1 MLRNMR
7 VLSAV
12 CALLFSLGVALR
24 LGADLFALFL
34 RVMYVPAP
42 PEPEWLAQAVSGLFL
57 AGAVIGLPAQIRLAA
72 DGSDS
77 ARPWLFAGT
86 GALIAALLIV
96 VAILVVGQ
104 HGEVRLLLMAGIR
117 LWLSLGEHIGALPAI
132 LLLAGL
138 ALTAGRMNASAGALL
153 AAPLVMLS
161 ALALTL
167 EVSVTGAAL
176 TAMLPMLLCAGAL
189 LPAVLVSR
197 RPALAIWPISAA
209 SVAAFA
215 AILFP
220 GLFTPGELAT
230 LITVPAIVAG
240 AVGYL
245 GASPATRGAWLER
258 AAGEFG
264 GLILALVALNLMGF
278 LITAIPWIVDAKRA
292 LAGLSPSIMLAL
304 TFLAYII
311 VAAFTA
317 PLVGVAVVL
326 IMIAAA
332 YGAGVPADILVV
344 GLAVAALQ
352 TTVTRGTARQS
363 TQGEAIALPPRQ
375 AAWAQMLIMIIV
387 TALAAAAIL
396 GWV

>member
-1 MLRNMR
+1 MLRDMR

-12 CALLFSLGVALR
+12 CALLFSLGAALR
-24 LGADLFALFL
+24 LGADLFALSL
-34 RVMYVPAP
+34 RVMYVPAL
-42 PEPEWLAQAVSGLFL
+42 PEPEWLAQVVSGLFL
-57 AGAVIGLPAQIRLAA
+57 AGAVLGLPAQIRLAA

-77 ARPWLFAGT
+77 ARPWLFAGA

-96 VAILVVGQ
+96 VAILVIGQ

-117 LWLSLGEHIGALPAI
+117 LWLSLGEHIGATPAI

-138 ALTAGRMNASAGALL
+138 ALAAGRMNPAAGALL

-161 ALALTL
+161 ALAVAL

-189 LPAVLVSR
+189 LPAVIVSR
-197 RPALAIWPISAA
+197 RLALAIWPISAA

-215 AILFP
+215 VILFP
-220 GLFTPGELAT
+220 GLFTPGELAA

-245 GASPATRGAWLER
+245 GASPAMRGAWLER

-317 PLVGVAVVL
+317 PLVGVAVAL
-326 IMIAAA
+326 IMVAAA

-363 TQGEAIALPPRQ
+363 AQGEAIALPPRQ
-375 AAWAQMLIMIIV
+375 SAWAQMLIMIIV